1 VPRITSLKVDGA
13 EFREVNAAIGMG
25 AGAEFF
31 TSQDFPRRVGKRN
44 LKKADFMS
52 VAIFPF
58 LTFLANLEC
67 SYVILPQ
74 PAGTSHVMN
83 PPSMG

>member
-13 EFREVNAAIGMG
+13 EFREVNGATGMG

-31 TSQDFPRRVGKRN
+31 TSQDFPRRVGK
-44 LKKADFMS
+44 M
-52 VAIFPF
+52 
-58 LTFLANLEC
+58 
-67 SYVILPQ
+67 PQ